1 MYDFFKENILGGYD
15 FFIKLSS
22 KGYIQLLLAFYPQG
36 NIGTSLIN
44 PESVQGP

>member
-1 MYDFFKENILGGYD
+1 MGVYD

-22 KGYIQLLLAFYPQG
+22 KGYIQLLLAFYSQG
-36 NIGTSLIN
+36 NIVNSLIN